1 MPGSLVSDASCQQL
15 AGNSKYRR
23 VKAKGIGT
31 IRVRAYATGP
41 ATKVSPVLVTTQI
54 SHGKAK
60 KVTYKLDGKKLKAKR
75 GKTWKAAITPQKLTK
90 VGIHILK
97 ATVKGKKKKSKAKV
111 VTLKLK
117 TVPCKTLFTAQR
129 WKTTAGAGLRLR
141 IDARSALTGVA
152 FKVAKPLLPRQV
164 KKPRTIGFMRVFI
177 AGQSGRK
184 RYSLK
189 LGKKGK
195 KSALVAGAGKPTVKL
210 KGGGVVRHRPA
221 RAHGRGRADDV
232 PRQEVR
238 RRHQAPR
245 LQAAGARR
253 ALGRDAQRPP
263 EGTALGPGPARQRRP
278 A

>member
-97 ATVKGKKKKSKAKV
+97 ATVKGKKKKSKAKI

-210 KGGGVVRHRPA
+210 KGGGVSVTGLPA
-221 RAHGRGRADDV
+221 RTAVVELTMYRVKKFDGATKRRVFKLRARV
-232 PRQEVR
+232 APSGGTLSVR
-238 RRHQAPR
+238 PKAPR
-245 LQAAGARR
+245 
-253 ALGRDAQRPP
+253 
-263 EGTALGPGPARQRRP
+263 
-278 A
+278 